1 MASKSKEKLSEADE
15 SYKEEL
21 DSLVAELLNLDLT
34 SSQSE
39 TILLKL
45 VDHATNDFGNIS
57 TIPKALQF
65 LISHKVALDE
75 YYKRYTMTNGEDN
88 YSLVLLLELV
98 SFLEAINMSEPA
110 PKGEKKEETEKVE
123 TPSFKLLLY
132 KLEANLV
139 ASRLLTLIN
148 VGVQINSHGRE
159 TVEFKDNRYSYKM
172 SDKTKELLLKRKV
185 NDWGNEY
192 LTSLSSQIVAYFS
205 MASTRQSYV
214 NYLLGKKYQ
223 LNKYGHQKELYKDG
237 HFEKEG
243 KLRSSRPSVVLENNV
258 NLVIEETLKLIEE
271 MTTYW
276 VANGFEFDAIDLLL
290 EVDRIESIRDKVS
303 DDYDLVTRVTNYLS
317 SISFYGAT
325 YNESARILHVTY
337 DLLFRNKRYVEAVR
351 IALKLNDYVRVMEVL
366 NCCEDKNVLKQV
378 SLFLNT
384 SNLYIN
390 TLATTEVA
398 AAAINSNMARS
409 GGVPGHGM
417 STSLSYGSGSGLRMA
432 VDGSNSGR
440 MNLDSETVG
449 ENDSELDETLVYLN
463 RGENRSSLFMS
474 MCKELDILEPKHPSE
489 VFKGYPSKSNLSLNQ
504 TLSGVSIDSARDNLS
519 YTFVSAF
526 INCGS
531 SMEKLINPYYKPSSV
546 YPEGSGE
553 GERGDGSA
561 RSSKE
566 GLNNLTGDS
575 SSSATST
582 NNAAAELFKTKD
594 GEWVFKHQGYG
605 LMCASASLGL
615 VHLWN
620 LDEGLSAIDRYQ
632 YSSDQ
637 YVRSGSYAA
646 FGLVSCGVMSEMDPI
661 HGLLTDKLDST
672 NYLERLGAILGLG
685 FAYGA
690 TNRMD
695 LLELLIPLVIDLS
708 SVECSLFSSLA
719 LSIMFVGTGN
729 QESSEAI
736 LQVLMEYLT
745 SYESYN
751 PTPISAAGTSS
762 VTGVASKSDR
772 GSSGAEKKGVNYKH
786 VRMYLLS
793 LGLLQLCRGEL
804 CEPLL
809 EALKVLG
816 SFEKVA
822 VTVVESFAYATSGDV
837 LKIQSLLKNLISSKT
852 TPEEAPAATDK
863 DSMDMD
869 LDVAPFDKQNTNL
882 HPGMGDAVTGQV
894 TQGIQTS
901 LSGESALTS
910 AALLGGLGFNTSTQP
925 LGSGPQTSASQT
937 VSGNAQG
944 IGSSD
949 ATAGTSGSGTNTTST
964 ASAVGSVG
972 SSVAGGVVNNTVGGA
987 SNAANTSS
995 SNAANTSSSNAA
1007 NTSAPVS
1014 HPTASIGSSGLGA
1027 NVAQNDVKDD
1037 DQERNLEELYG
1048 VSVLCIALLSLGEN
1062 IGSGML
1068 VRLLEHPL
1076 QCGTIQERRAVP
1088 LAVALVNM
1096 SNPAPQIVSLLSKLT
1111 HDSDREVSLNAILAL
1126 GLVGAGTNNSRV
1138 SQLFQTIAKHSYRDS
1153 NLMYV
1158 LRVSVGLLFMGKG
1171 TLTLSPLHSEG
1182 FLLNKVALA
1191 GLMVVLFSALDLRS
1205 LVCEEFPFLLLFLGM
1220 AIRPRWLVT
1229 LNTNLEVVN
1238 VPVRVG
1244 ASVDTI
1250 GTAGKQR
1257 RISGFQTHKSP
1268 VLIGVGERAELATE
1282 DMESL
1287 SPYLEGIVLVSN
1299 VSS

>member
-1 MASKSKEKLSEADE
+1 MALKSKEKLSEADE

-98 SFLEAINMSEPA
+98 SFLEAINMSDPA
-110 PKGEKKEETEKVE
+110 PKGEKKEEPEKVE

-148 VGVQINSHGRE
+148 VGVQINGHARE

-172 SDKTKELLLKRKV
+172 SEKTKELLLKRKV

-205 MASTRQSYV
+205 IASTRQAYV
-214 NYLLGKKYQ
+214 NYLLGNKYQ
-223 LNKYGHQKELYKDG
+223 LNKYSTHKDG
-237 HFEKEG
+237 HLEKDG
-243 KLRSSRPSVVLENNV
+243 KLKSGRASVVLENNV

-303 DDYDLVTRVTNYLS
+303 DDYDLVTRVTSYLS

-325 YNESARILHVTY
+325 YNETARILHVTY
-337 DLLFRNKRYVEAVR
+337 DLLFRNKRHVEAVR
-351 IALKLNDYVRVMEVL
+351 IALKLNDYVRVMQVL
-366 NCCEDKNVLKQV
+366 KCCEDKNVLKQV

-384 SNLYIN
+384 NNLYIN
-390 TLATTEVA
+390 TLASSEVTA
-398 AAAINSNMARS
+398 AAASINSNMARA
-409 GGVPGHGM
+409 GREPGYGT
-417 STSLSYGSGSGLRMA
+417 STSLSYASGGGVRMA
-432 VDGSNSGR
+432 VDEPKSAR

-449 ENDSELDETLVYLN
+449 ENGSELDETLVYLN
-463 RGENRSSLFMS
+463 RGENRSSLFLS

-531 SMEKLINPYYKPSSV
+531 SMEKLINPHYRPSSV

-553 GERGDGSA
+553 GERGDGTA
-561 RSSKE
+561 RSSTD
-566 GLNNLTGDS
+566 GLNNTTGDS
-575 SSSATST
+575 SSSASST
-582 NNAAAELFKTKD
+582 NNAAAEVFKTKE

-646 FGLVSCGVMSEMDPI
+646 FGLVSCGVMSEMDPV

-708 SVECSLFSSLA
+708 SVECSLFSGLA

-751 PTPISAAGTSS
+751 LTPISSIGTGS
-762 VTGVASKSDR
+762 VTGVTSKSDR
-772 GSSGAEKKGVNYKH
+772 GSTGAEKKGVNYKH
-786 VRMYLLS
+786 VRIYLMS
-793 LGLLQLCRGEL
+793 LGLLQMCRGEL

-816 SFEKVA
+816 PFEKVA

-852 TPEEAPAATDK
+852 APEGAPVATDK

-869 LDVAPFDKQNTNL
+869 LDVPPFDKQNTNL
-882 HPGMGDAVTGQV
+882 QPGMGDGVTGQV

-901 LSGESALTS
+901 LSGESALAS
-910 AALLGGLGFNTSTQP
+910 AALLGGLGFNMSTQP
-925 LGSGPQTSASQT
+925 LGSGPQTSAGQT
-937 VSGNAQG
+937 VSGSAQG
-944 IGSSD
+944 VSSN
-949 ATAGTSGSGTNTTST
+949 ATAATSTSGNNTASASATST
-964 ASAVGSVG
+964 ASAGST
-972 SSVAGGVVNNTVGGA
+972 NNTATGNEA
-987 SNAANTSS
+987 S
-995 SNAANTSSSNAA
+995 
-1007 NTSAPVS
+1007 TSAPVS
-1014 HPTASIGSSGLGA
+1014 QPTASIGSSAGA
-1027 NVAQNDVKDD
+1027 NAAQNDVKDD

-1076 QCGTIQERRAVP
+1076 QCGTVQERRAVP
-1088 LAVALVNM
+1088 LAVALVNI

-1229 LNTNLEVVN
+1229 LNTDLEVVN

>member
-88 YSLVLLLELV
+88 YALVLLLELV

-110 PKGEKKEETEKVE
+110 PKGEKKEETEKEE

-139 ASRLLTLIN
+139 AARLLTQIN
-148 VGVQINSHGRE
+148 VGPQINGHGRE
-159 TVEFKDNRYSYKM
+159 TVEFKDDRYSYKI
-172 SDKTKELLLKRKV
+172 SEKTKELLRKRKV

-192 LTSLSSQIVAYFS
+192 LTSLSSQIVAYFA
-205 MASTRQSYV
+205 MASTRQAYV
-214 NYLLGKKYQ
+214 NYLLGKKFH
-223 LNKYGHQKELYKDG
+223 LNKYGTHKELHKNG
-237 HFEKEG
+237 NVEKEG
-243 KLRSSRPSVVLENNV
+243 KPKNTRQTVVLENNV

-290 EVDRIESIRDKVS
+290 EVDRIESIREKVS
-303 DDYDLVTRVTNYLS
+303 DDHDLVTRVTNYLA

-337 DLLFRNKRYVEAVR
+337 ELLLRNKRYVEAVR
-351 IALKLNDYVRVMEVL
+351 IALKLNDHVRVMEVL
-366 NCCEDKNVLKQV
+366 NSCEDKNVLKQV

-390 TLATTEVA
+390 TLATSELA
-398 AAAINSNMARS
+398 ASAAAISK
-409 GGVPGHGM
+409 
-417 STSLSYGSGSGLRMA
+417 
-432 VDGSNSGR
+432 
-440 MNLDSETVG
+440 
-449 ENDSELDETLVYLN
+449 NDAELDETLVYLN

-531 SMEKLINPYYKPSSV
+531 SMEKLINPQYRPS
-546 YPEGSGE
+546 
-553 GERGDGSA
+553 A
-561 RSSKE
+561 
-566 GLNNLTGDS
+566 
-575 SSSATST
+575 ATST
-582 NNAAAELFKTKD
+582 TNAAAELFKPKD

-620 LDEGLSAIDRYQ
+620 LDEGLSAIDKYQ

-751 PTPISAAGTSS
+751 PTP
-762 VTGVASKSDR
+762 
-772 GSSGAEKKGVNYKH
+772 GVNYKH

-816 SFEKVA
+816 PLEKVA

-852 TPEEAPAATDK
+852 AQEEAPAATDK

-869 LDVAPFDKQNTNL
+869 LDVAPTTSSGSINGASGGGT
-882 HPGMGDAVTGQV
+882 TG
-894 TQGIQTS
+894 S
-901 LSGESALTS
+901 D
-910 AALLGGLGFNTSTQP
+910 
-925 LGSGPQTSASQT
+925 SAS
-937 VSGNAQG
+937 
-944 IGSSD
+944 
-949 ATAGTSGSGTNTTST
+949 
-964 ASAVGSVG
+964 ASA
-972 SSVAGGVVNNTVGGA
+972 T
-987 SNAANTSS
+987 SNANTSS
-995 SNAANTSSSNAA
+995 GNTNSGNTSSGNANTSTSNNANTSSGNAA
-1007 NTSAPVS
+1007 QS
-1014 HPTASIGSSGLGA
+1014 
-1027 NVAQNDVKDD
+1027 DVKDD

-1076 QCGTIQERRAVP
+1076 QCGTVQERRAVP

-1138 SQLFQTIAKHSYRDS
+1138 SQLFQTIAKHSYRDAT
-1153 NLMYV
+1153 LMYV

-1191 GLMVVLFSALDLRS
+1191 GLAVVLFSALDLRS
-1205 LVCEEFPFLLLFLGM
+1205 LVCEDFPFLMLFLGM

-1229 LNTNLEVVN
+1229 LNTELQVVN

>member
-88 YSLVLLLELV
+88 YALVLLLELV

-110 PKGEKKEETEKVE
+110 PKGEKKEETEKEE

-139 ASRLLTLIN
+139 AARLLTQIN
-148 VGVQINSHGRE
+148 VGPQINGHGRE
-159 TVEFKDNRYSYKM
+159 TVEFKDDRYSYKI
-172 SDKTKELLLKRKV
+172 SEKTKELLRKRKV

-192 LTSLSSQIVAYFS
+192 LTSLSSQIVAYFA
-205 MASTRQSYV
+205 MASTRQAYV
-214 NYLLGKKYQ
+214 NYLLGKKFH
-223 LNKYGHQKELYKDG
+223 LNKYGTHKELHKNG
-237 HFEKEG
+237 NVEKEG
-243 KLRSSRPSVVLENNV
+243 KPKNTRQTVVLENNV

-290 EVDRIESIRDKVS
+290 EVDRIESIREKVS
-303 DDYDLVTRVTNYLS
+303 DDHDLVTRVTNYLA

-337 DLLFRNKRYVEAVR
+337 ELLLRNKRYVEAVR
-351 IALKLNDYVRVMEVL
+351 IALKLNDHVRVMEVL
-366 NCCEDKNVLKQV
+366 NSCEDKNVLKQV

-390 TLATTEVA
+390 TLATSELA
-398 AAAINSNMARS
+398 ASAAAISSKMGRPGALS
-409 GGVPGHGM
+409 GYG
-417 STSLSYGSGSGLRMA
+417 TSASLRYGLGGGSRMA
-432 VDGSNSGR
+432 VDEVSSGR
-440 MNLDSETVG
+440 MNLDGETG
-449 ENDSELDETLVYLN
+449 ENDAELDETLVYLN

-531 SMEKLINPYYKPSSV
+531 SMENLINPQYRPSSV
-546 YPEGSGE
+546 YAEGSGE
-553 GERGDGSA
+553 GERGDGTGSGSG
-561 RSSKE
+561 RSSTE
-566 GLNNLTGDS
+566 GMNTAAGDG

-582 NNAAAELFKTKD
+582 TNAAAELFKPKD

-620 LDEGLSAIDRYQ
+620 LDEGLSAIDKYQ

-751 PTPISAAGTSS
+751 PTPVSAAGMGGASG
-762 VTGVASKSDR
+762 VTSKSDR
-772 GSSGAEKKGVNYKH
+772 GSAGPERKGVNYKH

-816 SFEKVA
+816 PLEKVA

-852 TPEEAPAATDK
+852 AQEEAPAATDK

-869 LDVAPFDKQNTNL
+869 LDVAPFDKQNANL
-882 HPGMGDAVTGQV
+882 HPGMGDSVTGQV
-894 TQGIQTS
+894 TQGIQPS
-901 LSGESALTS
+901 LSGEAAL
-910 AALLGGLGFNTSTQP
+910 AGGALLGGLAFNTSTQP
-925 LGSGPQTSASQT
+925 LGSGPQTSAGQT
-937 VSGNAQG
+937 VSGGSQGAGSNNATVG
-944 IGSSD
+944 
-949 ATAGTSGSGTNTTST
+949 TNTSGSSTTSSGSINGASGGGT
-964 ASAVGSVG
+964 TGSDSASAS
-972 SSVAGGVVNNTVGGA
+972 AT
-987 SNAANTSS
+987 SNANTSS
-995 SNAANTSSSNAA
+995 GNTNSGNTSSGNANTSTSNNANTSSGNAA
-1007 NTSAPVS
+1007 QS
-1014 HPTASIGSSGLGA
+1014 
-1027 NVAQNDVKDD
+1027 DVKDD

-1076 QCGTIQERRAVP
+1076 QCGTVQERRAVP

-1138 SQLFQTIAKHSYRDS
+1138 SQLFQTIAKHSYRDAT
-1153 NLMYV
+1153 LMYV

-1191 GLMVVLFSALDLRS
+1191 GLAVVLFSALDLRS
-1205 LVCEEFPFLLLFLGM
+1205 LVCEDFPFLMLFLGM

-1229 LNTNLEVVN
+1229 LNTELQVVN